1 MTIVELI
8 KKFEALPQQ
17 QQAEVTEFIDFLAS
31 RYPEQQKPR
40 VSAMGKYAD
49 VHTSSEEFARRK
61 SEEIDIEDR
70 KR

>member
-31 RYPEQQKPR
+31 RYPEQSRRKP
-40 VSAMGKYAD
+40 SARGKYAD
-49 VHTSSEEFARRK
+49 VDISSDEFARQK
-61 SEEIDIEDR
+61 AAEIELEDR
-70 KR
+70 KI